1 MVQLTGWCEMMRAG
15 VVVVRRAESGEQLQ
29 YRDQVSTRISAVR
42 HSSSQHLED
51 HHNMASFRMVSLNVE
66 YTPNIQDINY
76 ARIYV
81 SGGTGGRRGGPDTSH
96 RVVAGGGRVGGRRG

>member
-1 MVQLTGWCEMMRAG
+1 MRAG

-51 HHNMASFRMVSLNVE
+51 YHNMASFRMVSLNVE
-66 YTPNIQDINY
+66 YTIPPTF
-76 ARIYV
+76 RIIIMFQIV
-81 SGGTGGRRGGPDTSH
+81 PVVISAAAVVMAQTRNSGELG
-96 RVVAGGGRVGGRRG
+96 

>member
-1 MVQLTGWCEMMRAG
+1 MMRAG

-51 HHNMASFRMVSLNVE
+51 YHNMDSFRMVSLNVE

-76 ARIYV
+76 V
-81 SGGTGGRRGGPDTSH
+81 SDSSSGSLCCCGGDCSN
-96 RVVAGGGRVGGRRG
+96 

>member
-1 MVQLTGWCEMMRAG
+1 MMRAG

-51 HHNMASFRMVSLNVE
+51 HHNMDSFRMVSLNVE
-66 YTPNIQDINY
+66 YTPTF
-76 ARIYV
+76 RILIMFQIV
-81 SGGTGGRRGGPDTSH
+81 PVVLSAAVVVIAQTRHSGELG
-96 RVVAGGGRVGGRRG
+96 